1 MNIVPYFRTN
11 DALSGVPDSCEA
23 LMKMKTLLG
32 NQRDPLDFFL
42 DVRRGRPRAGEEKAV
57 SELTDAALHT
67 GADPVQAWTART
79 LPPILNCALMILM
92 AEPTDSGKTLQ
103 TARSIME
110 VVEFLGADGASELLL
125 MVAGSLSFAVFPGQS
140 NDLLERQLFGPM
152 WKTRALDRIELLL
165 AGRNQRRRLLD
176 LLLERL
182 SQESGTPDR
191 ASFVRKYG
199 TMFICVWGYILE
211 KPFPNAEEILP
222 AALEDS
228 WVFSGGAGA
237 PQYPAALQEINDLVR
252 DEVRKQRHAHGV
264 VTEEEARE
272 ISADMRRRYRDNADS
287 VAILLRW
294 TVDPSREDLL
304 RLLEEN
310 EKLLQAVSADQ
321 ELLHLLDMFGN
332 RKDIIEKAATLAGD
346 PMKLKKSLFEVSRRK
361 DG

>member
-1 MNIVPYFRTN
+1 
-11 DALSGVPDSCEA
+11 
-23 LMKMKTLLG
+23 
-32 NQRDPLDFFL
+32 
-42 DVRRGRPRAGEEKAV
+42 
-57 SELTDAALHT
+57 
-67 GADPVQAWTART
+67 
-79 LPPILNCALMILM
+79 
-92 AEPTDSGKTLQ
+92 
-103 TARSIME
+103 
-110 VVEFLGADGASELLL
+110 
-125 MVAGSLSFAVFPGQS
+125 
-140 NDLLERQLFGPM
+140 
-152 WKTRALDRIELLL
+152 
-165 AGRNQRRRLLD
+165 
-176 LLLERL
+176 
-182 SQESGTPDR
+182 
-191 ASFVRKYG
+191 
-199 TMFICVWGYILE
+199 
-211 KPFPNAEEILP
+211 
-222 AALEDS
+222 LEDS